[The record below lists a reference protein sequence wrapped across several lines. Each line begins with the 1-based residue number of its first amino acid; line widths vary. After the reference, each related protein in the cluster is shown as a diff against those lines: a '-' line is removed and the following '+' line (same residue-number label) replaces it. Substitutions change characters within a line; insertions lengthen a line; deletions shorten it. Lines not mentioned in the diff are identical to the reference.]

1 MCHRYAFGC
10 RHATSDAS
18 DAATAKPFGRRQGY
32 AQPATVAVPPEP
44 FHHPVVETPAVSASA
59 GVRAVTDADA
69 EPPVTRTVCGRR
81 PLPTAFF
88 DVVDARHAA
97 AGPEQH
103 VERGRRQKLVVQTAA
118 ATVGRHFLPTGGRY
132 HQPVRS
138 DGAQSPERLET
149 RFADRHQD
157 TGARPKDLIVYRC
170 RRRLRRPRC

>member
-1 MCHRYAFGC
+1 MCHRYAFGF
-10 RHATSDAS
+10 RHATSYSS
-18 DAATAKPFGRRQGY
+18 DAATSKPFGGRQGY

-44 FHHPVVETPAVSASA
+44 FHHPVVETPAANASA
-59 GVRAVTDADA
+59 GVRTVADADA
-69 EPPVTRTVCGRR
+69 EPPVTRTVFGRR
-81 PLPTAFF
+81 PPPTAVF
-88 DVVDARHAA
+88 DVVDAGHAD

-103 VERGRRQKLVVQTAA
+103 VERGRWPALVIQTAA
-118 ATVGRHFLPTGGRY
+118 ATVGRHVLSTSGRH

-170 RRRLRRPRC
+170 RHRRPRRS